1 MLRAR
6 ARLRPEN
13 SFLVVVD
20 VQERLAAVMPRRE
33 QVVKAIGTLVRLAQL
48 TRMPVLVSQQYTK
61 GLGPTVPELASIL
74 GKLAPVEKLTFSC
87 CGEEGFLQRVD
98 EMAAQGRRTAVLTG
112 METHVCVFL
121 TALDL
126 LDRHFN
132 VHIPWDAVCSRTD
145 ENRDRALTLLCR
157 SGAVVTTTETEAFC
171 ALGRS
176 GTPEFKE
183 ISALV
188 K

>member
-1 MLRAR
+1 MRTK
-6 ARLRPEN
+6 ARLRPEH

-20 VQERLAAVMPRRE
+20 VQERLAAAMPRRE
-33 QVVKAIGTLVRLAQL
+33 QTVKAIRTLIRLARL
-48 TRMPVLVSQQYTK
+48 MGMPVLVTQQYTK
-61 GLGPTVPELASIL
+61 GLGPTVPELAGEI
-74 GKLAPVEKLTFSC
+74 GPEGAVEKLTFSC
-87 CGEEGFLQRVD
+87 CGEEAFNKKLE

-126 LDRHFN
+126 MDRHFN

-171 ALGRS
+171 ALRRA
-176 GTPEFKE
+176 GTPEFQE
-183 ISALV
+183 ISGLV